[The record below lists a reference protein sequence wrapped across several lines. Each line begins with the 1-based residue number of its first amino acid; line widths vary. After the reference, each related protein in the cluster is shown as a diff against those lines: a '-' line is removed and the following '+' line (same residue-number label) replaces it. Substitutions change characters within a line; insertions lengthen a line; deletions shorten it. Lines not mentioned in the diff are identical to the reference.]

1 MLLLRLRMF
10 CKIGT
15 INCDS
20 KNNCNCCC
28 LEWGCL
34 DEKQETAEGK
44 KCWNTVALSN
54 YKDVLTKYKNINLLR
69 RGKVAM
75 LLLKARMC

>member
-28 LEWGCL
+28 FERGCL

-54 YKDVLTKYKNINLLR
+54 YKDVLTKYKNIDLLR

-75 LLLKARMC
+75 LLLKARVC